1 MEENFEDQNKSE
13 DKEEEKDVEMFEFS
27 LDEEEIDELIVK
39 LVELKHM
46 KQSFNFEVDDEN
58 ELQIS
63 FEESDTIEGTS
74 EEENEEE
81 SERSEY

>member
-63 FEESDTIEGTS
+63 FEESDTLEGTS

>member
-1 MEENFEDQNKSE
+1 MLG
-13 DKEEEKDVEMFEFS
+13 VIHPIGEFQQLS
-27 LDEEEIDELIVK
+27 TVQIHQK
-39 LVELKHM
+39 LKHM